1 MTLNKTL
8 WICFRLNS
16 YYTWWWNRPSLTALL
31 LKISHLSR
39 EQLLMLSGSDDETLA
54 RYLRLISPISLD
66 VISSIINIQR
76 DFRLCST
83 RYINPVSIS
92 SQREPNSVIIY
103 DKYNIYNSFHFNKQ
117 VFKYTTVLPWD
128 FLASGGTR
136 ITCISVS
143 LYIFICVSH
152 KNPWSHS
159 LTKRKTTQ
167 TCIFFTICRA
177 HLGSRFQQPLPPL
190 ADFLI
195 TDIFLSLHFFW
206 HYN

>member
-128 FLASGGTR
+128 FLASGGTEWYHENCFW
-136 ITCISVS
+136 INQVWIFKKVAYFKAIKVS
-143 LYIFICVSH
+143 MFCF
-152 KNPWSHS
+152 KNWTSNIHFKF
-159 LTKRKTTQ
+159 LET
-167 TCIFFTICRA
+167 
-177 HLGSRFQQPLPPL
+177 FQV
-190 ADFLI
+190 
-195 TDIFLSLHFFW
+195 
-206 HYN
+206 